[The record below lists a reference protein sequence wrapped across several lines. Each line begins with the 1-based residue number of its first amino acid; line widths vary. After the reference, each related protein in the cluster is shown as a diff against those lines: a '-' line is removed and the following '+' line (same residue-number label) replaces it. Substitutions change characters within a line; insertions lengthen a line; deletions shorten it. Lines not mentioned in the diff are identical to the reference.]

1 VAKDKDKG
9 SVIAS
14 ARTVK
19 VRRTAADVVTNHS
32 KTGNHA
38 WTKSVLQS
46 AIQVHGNHGHH
57 ALQHVVMTE
66 PDQER
71 DHAIQAAIQIVLMKP
86 QKKLLH
92 VNQRIA
98 HHAHHHHVTAVFQN
112 VTNQTVAKKNVHRH
126 HVTVAFQSATKK
138 KDAKKSAS
146 QKNQNVNG
154 QTGRHSVHAVHLATK
169 ELNAVPEIATAD
181 PISMNQKLIC
191 RDQDAKE
198 TLSKKNLA
206 ITDHVKNAETLSK
219 KNLAITDHAK
229 NANQVTGH
237 HGPNVIAKLNHQSKL
252 VSVIA
257 IVDLKSVTM
266 NAPIRSK
273 HAPLTSVH
281 FQHQRNAR
289 DHGMNGAHAMPFVA
303 LELDHVIANVFAALL
318 VVQVVTKTC
327 PKRKNAKVMTI

>member
-1 VAKDKDKG
+1 MAKDKDKG
-9 SVIAS
+9 SVTAS

-112 VTNQTVAKKNVHRH
+112 VTNQTVVKKNVHRH

-146 QKNQNVNG
+146 QKNQNANG
-154 QTGRHSVHAVHLATK
+154 LTGHHSAHAVHLAMK

-191 RDQDAKE
+191 QDQDAKE

-206 ITDHVKNAETLSK
+206 ITDHV
-219 KNLAITDHAK
+219 K

-318 VVQVVTKTC
+318 VVQVVTRTC

>member
-1 VAKDKDKG
+1 MAKDKDKG
-9 SVIAS
+9 SVTVS

-32 KTGNHA
+32 KTGNHV

-66 PDQER
+66 PDREK
-71 DHAIQAAIQIVLMKP
+71 DHAIQAAIQTVLMKP

-98 HHAHHHHVTAVFQN
+98 HHAHHHHVIVVFLN
-112 VTNQTVAKKNVHRH
+112 VINQTVARKNAHRH

-138 KDAKKSAS
+138 RDAKKNAS

-154 QTGRHSVHAVHLATK
+154 QTGHHSAHAVHLAMK
-169 ELNAVPEIATAD
+169 ELNAAPETATAD

-191 RDQDAKE
+191 QDQDAKE

-206 ITDHVKNAETLSK
+206 IMDHV
-219 KNLAITDHAK
+219 K

-237 HGPNVIAKLNHQSKL
+237 HGPNVIAKLNHQSKP

-273 HAPLTSVH
+273 HAPLMSVH
-281 FQHQRNAR
+281 FQHQKNAR
-289 DHGMNGAHAMPFVA
+289 DHGTNGAHAMPSVA
-303 LELDHVIANVFAALL
+303 QELDHVIANVFAALL
-318 VVQVVTKTC
+318 VVQVVTRTC